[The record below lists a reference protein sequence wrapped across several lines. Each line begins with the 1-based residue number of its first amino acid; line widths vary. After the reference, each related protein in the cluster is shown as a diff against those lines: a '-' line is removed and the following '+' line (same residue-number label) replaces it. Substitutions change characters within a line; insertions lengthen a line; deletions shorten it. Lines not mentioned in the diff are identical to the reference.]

1 MCFTSLVKSLNVE
14 TRPTLP
20 ARKVKIMSRN
30 AQVICPKCN
39 KLFKSERNLRVHLV
53 KKIPCDRKL
62 QCVKC
67 NKIFLNKNSYNKHL
81 QRKTPCE
88 FILGNTQTPIKNA
101 NTCRFCYREF
111 KSKYSLDR
119 HFRTCKIRNGNMS
132 ILFNK
137 IEEDR
142 KLIDSLRK
150 KTYSMEK
157 VLNQNIYVQANIN
170 LQFNM
175 GSFFEKSIEKKL
187 LNFGDLNSG
196 NIIEDIIDEEEETIR
211 KIIQSPPRGNPGE
224 CAKRIGNLI
233 KIIYRNP
240 QHPQLQN
247 VFTVGAEKYMDNRK
261 EPIRAFLWNKDKW
274 NAAEWVKVREYLI
287 KQVYTYLPSLRGDK
301 LKIIKKIKNACCQ
314 IKSTP
319 KLIND
324 FFEEYEDTQIDV
336 WIFIAISLDQKGLL
350 DMSEINRLLK
360 DEEPPRDTTV
370 SLFSQ

>member
-1 MCFTSLVKSLNVE
+1 M
-14 TRPTLP
+14 R
-20 ARKVKIMSRN
+20 RI
-30 AQVICPKCN
+30 AQVICLKCN
-39 KLFKSERNLRVHLV
+39 KEFKSERNLRLHLV

-62 QCVKC
+62 QCMKC
-67 NKIFLNKNSYNKHL
+67 NKIFANKNSYNKHL

-88 FILGNTQTPIKNA
+88 FILGNTQKPIKNA
-101 NTCRFCYREF
+101 NTCHFCYREL
-111 KSKYSLDR
+111 KSKYSLER

-142 KLIDSLRK
+142 RLIESLKK
-150 KTYSMEK
+150 KTLGMEK
-157 VLNQNIYVQANIN
+157 VINQNIYVQNNIN

-175 GSFFEKSIEKKL
+175 GLFFEKTIEKKL

-196 NIIEDIIDEEEETIR
+196 NIIEDIFDKEEETIR
-211 KIIQSPPRGNPGE
+211 KIIQSSPRGKPKE
-224 CAKRIGNLI
+224 CAKRIGDLI

-240 QHPQLQN
+240 HYPKLQN
-247 VFTVGAEKYMDNRK
+247 VFTLGADKYLINKK

-301 LKIIKKIKNACCQ
+301 LNIKKKIKDAC
-314 IKSTP
+314 SPSPTP

-324 FFEEYEDTQIDV
+324 FFGEYEEALSDIWT
-336 WIFIAISLDQKGLL
+336 FIAITLDQKGLL
-350 DMSEINRLLK
+350 DMSEINRLLRY
-360 DEEPPRDTTV
+360 D
-370 SLFSQ
+370 

>member
-1 MCFTSLVKSLNVE
+1 
-14 TRPTLP
+14 
-20 ARKVKIMSRN
+20 MSEF
-30 AQVICPKCN
+30 AQVVCPKCN
-39 KLFKSERNLRVHLV
+39 KEFKSERNLRVHLV

-67 NKIFLNKNSYNKHL
+67 NKIFANKNSYNKHL

-88 FILGNTQTPIKNA
+88 FILGNTQIPIKNA

-119 HFRTCKIRNGNMS
+119 HFRTCKIRNGNMF

-142 KLIDSLRK
+142 KLIESLKK
-150 KTYSMEK
+150 KTLGMER
-157 VLNQNIYVQANIN
+157 VINQNIYVQNNIN

-175 GSFFEKSIEKKL
+175 GLFFEKSIEKKL

-196 NIIEDIIDEEEETIR
+196 NIIEDIIEEEEETIR
-211 KIIQSPPRGNPGE
+211 KIIQSSPKGNPKE

-233 KIIYRNP
+233 KLIYRNP
-240 QHPQLQN
+240 QYPELQN
-247 VFTVGAEKYMDNRK
+247 VFTLGALIDQK

-274 NAAEWVKVREYLI
+274 NAAEWIKVREYLI
-287 KQVYTYLPSLRGDK
+287 KQVYIYLPSLRGDK
-301 LKIIKKIKNACCQ
+301 LNIKKKIKDVCDS
-314 IKSTP
+314 KSKP

-324 FFEEYEDTQIDV
+324 FFGDYEEAWSDIWT
-336 WIFIAISLDQKGLL
+336 FIAISLDQKGLL
-350 DMSEINRLLK
+350 DMSEINRLL
-360 DEEPPRDTTV
+360 RD
-370 SLFSQ
+370 